1 MVEHLKLKAE
11 SAEDLQIVSAIT
23 QDAIIRVG
31 DIKYDKAAQTLTL
44 VLSRFKQERRKA
56 KTGERIKSGLRFN
69 NVLGLQ
75 SMGIER
81 ADPDAFAVLLSVEFK
96 ATKPKPTGELSLVFS
111 GGGQLKAKTEC
122 LEAHLVDFAN
132 PRETTSLPLHPVAE

>member
-1 MVEHLKLKAE
+1 M
-11 SAEDLQIVSAIT
+11 SAIT

-31 DIKYDKAAQTLTL
+31 DIKFDKAAQTLTL
-44 VLSRFKQERRKA
+44 MLSRFKQEKRTA

-69 NVLGLQ
+69 NILGLQ

-81 ADPDAFAVLLSVEFK
+81 ADPEAFTVLLSVEFTT
-96 ATKPKPTGELSLVFS
+96 TKPKPTGELSLIFS
-111 GGGQLKAKTEC
+111 GGGQLKAKAEC

-132 PRETTSLPLHPVAE
+132 PRETTSLPLHPVDE